1 MSKIIELKLTIWNTA
16 VKSVVS
22 FKDKETYELMQDAI
36 KNCINKPL
44 EYPFITHK
52 SNNETTYFTAEYL
65 KNSLITWS
73 ETPNPNNMPNTEK
86 QMTACQMLINYME
99 ESYHLTEESRLEFK
113 QILATERQ
121 HLIGFGAKCIN
132 NVGVGFELEKHFD
145 NTFKPNK

>member
-1 MSKIIELKLTIWNTA
+1 
-16 VKSVVS
+16 
-22 FKDKETYELMQDAI
+22 
-36 KNCINKPL
+36 
-44 EYPFITHK
+44 
-52 SNNETTYFTAEYL
+52 
-65 KNSLITWS
+65 
-73 ETPNPNNMPNTEK
+73 MPNTEK

-121 HLIGFGAKCIN
+121 QLIGFGAKCIN